1 MSKIKNFDE
10 LFEFKDNTFSDQELL
25 EMANASEKVTGIKNV
40 VLWLGPP
47 PASHG
52 HRIKVSNIPDSFKVD
67 NCFTITIP
75 DFKIIGERNKSLI
88 DEKKLSQIIEFIKI
102 NMDSIIA
109 YSEYKMDT
117 IDFLNGL
124 IKIKI

>member
-1 MSKIKNFDE
+1 MVNKIKKFDE
-10 LFEFKDNTFSDQELL
+10 LFEFNTFSDQELL

-52 HRIKVSNIPDSFKVD
+52 HRIKVSNIPDSFKVND
-67 NCFTITIP
+67 CFTITIP
-75 DFKIIGERNKSLI
+75 DFKVIGEINKSLI
-88 DEKKLSQIIEFIKI
+88 DEKKLNQIIQFIKI
-102 NMDSIIA
+102 NMDNIIL

-117 IDFLNGL
+117 LDFLNSL
-124 IKIKI
+124 IKI